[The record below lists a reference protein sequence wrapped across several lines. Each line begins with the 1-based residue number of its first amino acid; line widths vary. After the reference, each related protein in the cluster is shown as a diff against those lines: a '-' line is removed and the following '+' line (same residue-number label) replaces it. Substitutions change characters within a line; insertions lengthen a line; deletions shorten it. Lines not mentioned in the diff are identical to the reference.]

1 MTDWRSISLIPIGVL
16 GSALLCLWLAQ
27 NMGERFARDQQR
39 LILLEQRDRLADNL
53 TNQIEQYRM
62 VTQWLAKRAGESNE
76 SFTGVTASVTQLR
89 RALKDQPAS
98 LVPKGLSI
106 FRVADKKILS
116 TDDSTFQSATNVTI
130 DSALSALNNSGNTK
144 PISRI
149 IGDGVDVWY
158 SYPVGS
164 DTSHRLLARAELAL
178 SATDAMRVRFSTR
191 SEASE
196 SPEDDRIFEVS
207 IDQSAQ
213 YAIAGAIDSTLP
225 AFEFRYRTD
234 IQAGQT
240 DLWGLITRLLA
251 GSGLLALLLGALAW
265 RWQHNRQSER
275 RRRRRLNLQERSAA
289 LAASIDNV
297 SESGNLGFSI
307 ERQDDDLAPV
317 ARAVSALSERT
328 VNAMRNTEQSA
339 REVALGVSQL
349 RKSAGKLTELSTKH
363 QSVLNVALDRLT
375 QSVNALDHIEQA
387 SERTK
392 PTLIAVSDQSFASVQ
407 AAKETVDSL
416 NAAREQVRQ
425 SEKRVKGLGERVQE
439 IRQTVRTVADLS
451 DRTGILA
458 LNASLQAAAA
468 GPAGREFAALADEVK
483 RLSDSGGAATEQI
496 GQLVSAIHSESAQAL
511 SAINVAIEKTVMASQ
526 RASDSRAS
534 VMKTHTELDKVL
546 QDIGELTQVIDRQA
560 GAADALAKQVDRVD
574 RYNDQLRELINAHSV
589 STGSVSK
596 QAERLLV
603 SASSTNESAS

>member
-1 MTDWRSISLIPIGVL
+1 
-16 GSALLCLWLAQ
+16 
-27 NMGERFARDQQR
+27 
-39 LILLEQRDRLADNL
+39 
-53 TNQIEQYRM
+53 
-62 VTQWLAKRAGESNE
+62 
-76 SFTGVTASVTQLR
+76 
-89 RALKDQPAS
+89 
-98 LVPKGLSI
+98 
-106 FRVADKKILS
+106 
-116 TDDSTFQSATNVTI
+116 
-130 DSALSALNNSGNTK
+130 
-144 PISRI
+144 
-149 IGDGVDVWY
+149 
-158 SYPVGS
+158 
-164 DTSHRLLARAELAL
+164 
-178 SATDAMRVRFSTR
+178 
-191 SEASE
+191 
-196 SPEDDRIFEVS
+196 
-207 IDQSAQ
+207 
-213 YAIAGAIDSTLP
+213 
-225 AFEFRYRTD
+225 
-234 IQAGQT
+234 
-240 DLWGLITRLLA
+240 
-251 GSGLLALLLGALAW
+251 
-265 RWQHNRQSER
+265 
-275 RRRRRLNLQERSAA
+275 